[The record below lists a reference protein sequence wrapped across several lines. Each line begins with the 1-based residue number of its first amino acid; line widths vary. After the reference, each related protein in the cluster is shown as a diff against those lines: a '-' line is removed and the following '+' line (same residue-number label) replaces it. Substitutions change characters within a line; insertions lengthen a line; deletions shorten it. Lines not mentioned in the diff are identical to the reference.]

1 MENKQD
7 ILIKCFVEIV
17 KSNNL
22 QNKEAF
28 EIAKMRTQIN
38 DIEYSSV
45 FDTLASLAKETKHK
59 TPMRKQGNNFH
70 KKPITFDQKLNI
82 QKQKNEHFKSL
93 GFNFKNGGIT

>member
-7 ILIKCFVEIV
+7 LLIKCFVEIV

-38 DIEYSSV
+38 DIEYSLV
-45 FDTLASLAKETKHK
+45 FDTLASLAKETK
-59 TPMRKQGNNFH
+59 QGKHFH
-70 KKPITFDQKLNI
+70 KKSITFDQKLNI